1 MEKTIIT
8 FGTFDVFHL
17 GHLNIL
23 RRARALGD
31 RLVVGV
37 STDILNYSKKGR
49 YPVFT
54 QDERAQIIRAIRY
67 VDDVFFEESLERK
80 REYIQRYNAN
90 VLVMGND
97 WAGKFDEMRDI
108 CEVLYL
114 PRTPSIS
121 TTAVIEKIQIVDK

>member
-1 MEKTIIT
+1 MQKTVIT

-37 STDILNYSKKGR
+37 STDNLNYSKKGR

-90 VLVMGND
+90 VLVMGHD

-108 CEVLYL
+108 CEVRYL

-121 TTAVIEKIQIVDK
+121 TTAVIEKIQIVDN